1 MRIGNMKIE
10 NAKVIDFEVNE
21 DNLDCVE
28 LINLVF
34 SADLDGVP
42 HTIELGK
49 DDWFSIN
56 YEDELWEDPGVYP
69 SNAGGSPLP
78 SETVFSDDGVECS
91 IEFTLDKIV
100 NTKTEEEI
108 DYDSITDEDWDK
120 FYPILRDA
128 GFEYFSEHSD
138 ELIRQILEIKYRD
151 DGPDYDAYCD
161 REEARLMDYYDRMY

>member
-1 MRIGNMKIE
+1 MKIE
-10 NAKVIDFEVNE
+10 NVKITDFEINE

-28 LINLVF
+28 LINLAF
-34 SADLDGVP
+34 SVDLDDVP
-42 HTIELGK
+42 YTIELGD

-56 YEDELWEDPGVYP
+56 YDYDESED
-69 SNAGGSPLP
+69 AF
-78 SETVFSDDGVECS
+78 SEDGVECS
-91 IEFTLDKIV
+91 NEFTLKIV
-100 NTKTEEEI
+100 NTKTNEEI

-128 GFEYFSEHSD
+128 GFEYFSEHSGD
-138 ELIRQILEIKYRD
+138 LIRRVLEIKYRD